1 MVPKTEGG
9 GVLATGGYATGK
21 DRTGS
26 RYAMIYNI
34 QKSVEYATMRKMV
47 I

>member
-9 GVLATGGYATGK
+9 RGAGYRGGYATGK

-34 QKSVEYATMRKMV
+34 QKSVEYPTMR
-47 I
+47 

>member
-9 GVLATGGYATGK
+9 GVLATGGWYATGK

-34 QKSVEYATMRKMV
+34 QKSVEYATMR
-47 I
+47 

>member
-9 GVLATGGYATGK
+9 GVLATGGGYATGK
-21 DRTGS
+21 DRTGI

-34 QKSVEYATMRKMV
+34 QKSVEYATMR
-47 I
+47 